1 MQVNCACRVPNAS
14 GGFPHGLSFLPAKI
28 WQLWVTLMIIAPEAS
43 LIKMLFFPV
52 SPHSRAHALRL
63 SARTDGTKKISVF
76 GCFLIFLKKKEKVCR
91 SDGSDRWRTG
101 WKCQWKQ
108 LGKGF
113 FFQLIQIYYFQFKVI
128 WINTWLLWLF
138 LLLHLDDGSFFFGL
152 HYTAFWCL
160 ATDGRQSVST
170 CWVMSEM
177 PWLFFFS
184 CSCSALLYCD
194 LQDFLLTCGIMRA
207 AKYIFFI
214 FVLKGDRFRQE
225 FPG

>member
-52 SPHSRAHALRL
+52 SPHSRAHALTYGRHQKDQRFWL
-63 SARTDGTKKISVF
+63 LF
-76 GCFLIFLKKKEKVCR
+76 FFLKKKSAAVTWVTSE
-91 SDGSDRWRTG
+91 G
-101 WKCQWKQ
+101 
-108 LGKGF
+108 LGGNVSGNNWGKD

-138 LLLHLDDGSFFFGL
+138 LLLHLDDGFFFVGL

-160 ATDGRQSVST
+160 ATDGPQSVST

-184 CSCSALLYCD
+184 CSCLALLYCD

-207 AKYIFFI
+207 AKSIFFI